1 MGLLDMFGQGF
12 EDPKSQ
18 AIMAMSAG
26 LMGGTTQSM
35 AQGLL
40 NSNAAFNTGRDR
52 QLQQEQL
59 ARKAA
64 LQDEELNNAR
74 ADRTFALQQRD
85 RQEAFK
91 KLLPTFLG
99 EDGKLD
105 AKAVLEAGGTID
117 DLKNLSAIRGLGA
130 QKVARTIDTV
140 GPNGQK
146 MTIQL
151 DDSGR
156 QVGAG
161 FAGYEKPERFSD
173 GQNMNVW
180 TPGGPVQTIA
190 PMRLSPGEQITMRGQ
205 DMTDKRSRDANAQAL
220 EQSRSEQG
228 IKADDRLKAQAG
240 AAASYETALATL
252 DRLATHPGMN
262 RSVGMNSVFPTV
274 PGSQSANF
282 QAELES
288 FKAQSFLPM
297 VQSLKGMGPLSDAEG
312 KKLTAAV
319 GALDVKMS
327 KEAFVSSIRRIK
339 SDLEASRMRV
349 GPEEQQTQTQPKS
362 APKWGAM
369 PTINSPQELTSLPS
383 GTVFRAPDGSLKV
396 KP

>member
-117 DLKNLSAIRGLGA
+117 DLKNLSAIRGLA
-130 QKVARTIDTV
+130 LR
-140 GPNGQK
+140 
-146 MTIQL
+146 
-151 DDSGR
+151 
-156 QVGAG
+156 
-161 FAGYEKPERFSD
+161 
-173 GQNMNVW
+173 
-180 TPGGPVQTIA
+180 
-190 PMRLSPGEQITMRGQ
+190 RL
-205 DMTDKRSRDANAQAL
+205 L
-220 EQSRSEQG
+220 
-228 IKADDRLKAQAG
+228 
-240 AAASYETALATL
+240 
-252 DRLATHPGMN
+252 
-262 RSVGMNSVFPTV
+262 
-274 PGSQSANF
+274 
-282 QAELES
+282 
-288 FKAQSFLPM
+288 AQSTRL
-297 VQSLKGMGPLSDAEG
+297 GRMG
-312 KKLTAAV
+312 
-319 GALDVKMS
+319 
-327 KEAFVSSIRRIK
+327 RR
-339 SDLEASRMRV
+339 
-349 GPEEQQTQTQPKS
+349 
-362 APKWGAM
+362 
-369 PTINSPQELTSLPS
+369 
-383 GTVFRAPDGSLKV
+383 
-396 KP
+396 